1 MKYRIRYALLDAL
14 LDAIAFLCI
23 GLIGFGLPALFL
35 IAIGGGQ

>member
-1 MKYRIRYALLDAL
+1 MKYRIRYAL

-23 GLIGFGLPALFL
+23 GLIGFGLPAIFM

>member
-1 MKYRIRYALLDAL
+1 MKYRIRYAL

-35 IAIGGGQ
+35 ISIGGGQ

>member
-1 MKYRIRYALLDAL
+1 MKYRISYALLDT
-14 LDAIAFLCI
+14 ITFLCI

>member
-1 MKYRIRYALLDAL
+1 MKYRIRYALLDV
-14 LDAIAFLCI
+14 IAFLCV

>member
-1 MKYRIRYALLDAL
+1 MKYRIRYALLDA
-14 LDAIAFLCI
+14 IAFLCV

>member
-1 MKYRIRYALLDAL
+1 MKYRIRYAL

-23 GLIGFGLPALFL
+23 GLIGFGLPALLL